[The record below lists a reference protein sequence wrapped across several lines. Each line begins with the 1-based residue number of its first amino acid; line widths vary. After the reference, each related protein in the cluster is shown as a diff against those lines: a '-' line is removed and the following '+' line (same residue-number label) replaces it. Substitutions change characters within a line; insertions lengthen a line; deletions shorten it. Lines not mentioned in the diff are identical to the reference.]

1 METLFGFVGSDY
13 VLLVCDT
20 AAKRSIVKML
30 PDDDKILEVDK
41 TKLMGLSGDAGDRV
55 NFSEYIQKNIALYEL
70 RNGYPLSVSAAAHYT
85 RNELATALRE
95 RPYNV
100 NLLLA
105 GVDKDVGPSLFYMD
119 YLASMHKMNYA
130 VQGYAAYFLFSL
142 FDKYYKI
149 GLNREDGLQLAKLCM
164 KQLQTRFTLSG
175 ERYLL
180 KFVDAKGVTQQ
191 VITAKDF

>member
-1 METLFGFVGSDY
+1 MGETLFGFVGADY

-30 PDDDKILEVDK
+30 GDDDKILPLDK
-41 TKLMGLSGDAGDRV
+41 KKLMGLSGDSGDRV
-55 NFSEYIQKNIALYEL
+55 NFSEYIQKNITLYEL
-70 RNGYPLSVSAAAHYT
+70 RNGYPLSVSAAAHFT

-105 GVDKDVGPSLFYMD
+105 GVDSDGPSLYYMD

-130 VQGYAAYFLFSL
+130 VHGYAGYFLFSL
-142 FDKYYKI
+142 FDKYYKT
-149 GLNREDGLQLAKLCM
+149 GLNREEGIHLAKLCM
-164 KQLQTRFTLSG
+164 KQLQTRFVLNG
-175 ERYLL
+175 ERYVC
-180 KFVDAKGVTQQ
+180 KFVDAKGISEL
-191 VITAKDF
+191 VITSKDF